1 MTQQVQSGKVKSVEI
16 RVTTTGGA
24 GVSTGNA
31 TSNRIVGEIL
41 DVEVLWHASA
51 PAGTSDIVVEGA
63 TTGVDIYAK
72 SNAVTP
78 VKKTPGL
85 FGVDSGNTALTSDV
99 TPQKRLIA
107 EPIKVTVSQCDDL
120 TDAAIVRVTYRSVRC
135 EVVKVTTTGSAG
147 SAAGNA
153 SSNPFTGE
161 LLGILLDYGAAPNT
175 SDLTVT
181 GAVSGFQYFA
191 NTNTNTDGFV
201 VPAVFSV
208 DLAGSALS
216 SDVTPRRYCVG
227 EALKFTLAQCD
238 ALAPALTAYVFYEP
252 CEAETIYV
260 TTTGVD
266 GSAAGSGT
274 SLRNQGELLGML
286 INYHA
291 SAPATTDITVK
302 TAAPSANHTPPNIY
316 AKADSVT
323 DAYVVPGRFAVSNA
337 DASLASN
344 VTPERAFFA
353 SPITVALA
361 QCNALTNAAAV
372 TIFTRT
378 GS

>member
-1 MTQQVQSGKVKSVEI
+1 MG
-16 RVTTTGGA
+16 
-24 GVSTGNA
+24 
-31 TSNRIVGEIL
+31 
-41 DVEVLWHASA
+41 
-51 PAGTSDIVVEGA
+51 
-63 TTGVDIYAK
+63 
-72 SNAVTP
+72 
-78 VKKTPGL
+78 
-85 FGVDSGNTALTSDV
+85 F
-99 TPQKRLIA
+99 
-107 EPIKVTVSQCDDL
+107 VSQPRQPHRPAVPSQRDERFRCGCAQL
-120 TDAAIVRVTYRSVRC
+120 AAA
-135 EVVKVTTTGSAG
+135 KV
-147 SAAGNA
+147 
-153 SSNPFTGE
+153 
-161 LLGILLDYGAAPNT
+161 LH
-175 SDLTVT
+175 
-181 GAVSGFQYFA
+181 
-191 NTNTNTDGFV
+191 GFV